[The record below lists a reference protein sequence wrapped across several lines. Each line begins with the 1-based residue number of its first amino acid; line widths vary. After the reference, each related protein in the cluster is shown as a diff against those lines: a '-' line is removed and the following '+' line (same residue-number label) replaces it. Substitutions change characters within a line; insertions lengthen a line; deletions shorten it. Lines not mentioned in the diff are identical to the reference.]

1 MEKAAPKNII
11 LDTNLW
17 ISHLISNSLAHLD
30 QLLIEGKVRL
40 IFSEQL
46 LEEFLIVVRRPKFQK
61 YFSEPDIE
69 ALLRTFESYGRIAS
83 VFSIVEVCRDPK
95 DNFLLALAKDSQ
107 ADSLITGDQDL
118 LVLQKFG
125 HTPILTYSEFLTSID
140 LPE

>member
-61 YFSEPDIE
+61 YFSGPDIE

>member
-1 MEKAAPKNII
+1 MEKAAPKNVI

-40 IFSEQL
+40 IFSEQI

-61 YFSEPDIE
+61 YFSGPDIE

-95 DNFLLALAKDSQ
+95 DNFLLALAKDSH